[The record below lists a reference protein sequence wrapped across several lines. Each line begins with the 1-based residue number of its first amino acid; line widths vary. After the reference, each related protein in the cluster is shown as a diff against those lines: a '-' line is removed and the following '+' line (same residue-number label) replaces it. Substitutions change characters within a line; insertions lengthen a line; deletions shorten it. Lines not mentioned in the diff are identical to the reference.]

1 MKKLVLKIIKHF
13 FNMGGK
19 NDNILG
25 KKKIFFVSYTQK
37 IPYIKK
43 KKRELLY
50 HNREEQKKQSHLF
63 TPILTS

>member
-1 MKKLVLKIIKHF
+1 
-13 FNMGGK
+13 MGGK